1 MFIIY
6 IFNYIFCSD
15 ALNLQVSIFIYIYIY
30 KLYDVYYVI
39 SCVGSYSLNSR
50 ISMNIN
56 IYVSYMEIYNE
67 QVLNLLVRR
76 KTRDLKIRENPNTD
90 PMFNILK

>member
-1 MFIIY
+1 MLPY
-6 IFNYIFCSD
+6 
-15 ALNLQVSIFIYIYIY
+15 LQVSIFYIYIYIYIY

-39 SCVGSYSLNSR
+39 SYIGSYSLNSR
-50 ISMNIN
+50 ISMNIS

-76 KTRDLKIRENPNTD
+76 KTRDLKIREHPKTG